1 MVAGSSNWTSHT
13 AFHMAPPGYWMMR
26 EPGSSLLLWVDAV
39 GGFLVCG
46 GDRIVLG
53 QAVPSAGVDVP
64 IQADVSRRHL
74 TIHRDEEG
82 YVAAAAARTEVDGQQ
97 VHGAANLRDGSI
109 IQLSSRV
116 RLQFRQPHPL
126 SATARLNL
134 VSHHRTQPAVD
145 GIILMADTLIL
156 GPSANCHIVSRHLAQ
171 EVVLFRRDQQWTCR
185 TEGEIEVNG
194 DKWHTEAQIGPG
206 STVIGRDFSFTLESA

>member
-1 MVAGSSNWTSHT
+1 
-13 AFHMAPPGYWMMR
+13 MMR
-26 EPGSSLLLWVDAV
+26 QAGSSLLLWVDAV

-46 GDRIVLG
+46 GDRIVIG
-53 QAVPSAGVDVP
+53 QAVPAAGVDVP

-74 TIHRDEEG
+74 TIHRDQEG
-82 YVAAAAARTEVDGQQ
+82 YVAAAVARTEIDGHPVQ
-97 VHGAANLRDGSI
+97 GAANLRDGSI
-109 IQLSSRV
+109 IQLSSYV

-156 GPSANCHIVSRHLAQ
+156 GPTANCHIVSRHLAR
-171 EVVLFRRDQQWTCR
+171 EVVLFRQDQQWTCR
-185 TEGEIEVNG
+185 TEGEMEVNG
-194 DKWHTEAQIGPG
+194 DTCRIEAQIGPG
-206 STVIGRDFSFTLESA
+206 STVNGRDFSFTLESA